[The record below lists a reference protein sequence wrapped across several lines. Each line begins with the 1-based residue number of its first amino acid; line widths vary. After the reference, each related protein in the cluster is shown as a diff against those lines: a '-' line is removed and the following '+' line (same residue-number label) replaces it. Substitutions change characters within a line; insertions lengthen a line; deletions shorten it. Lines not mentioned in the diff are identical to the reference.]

1 MFNIAETLN
10 HFWDWIST
18 LSLASIVNT
27 YWFLFYIEMP
37 RYYILE
43 YLVIFWRLM
52 DRNKREKESEMAKF
66 YLHRENPLISILVPG
81 KNEGKNIYK
90 MVKSL
95 NEQTYRNYEIIVVD
109 DGSDDDTKLICT
121 DLYRAGLIT
130 HYLRLETRGGKAAA
144 SNYGAFM
151 AKGKYI
157 VSLDADSS
165 LDRDALEKVLIP
177 FYLDGEVKAVGGCI
191 EVRNY
196 KASICS

>member
-109 DGSDDDTKLICT
+109 DGSDDDTKLI
-121 DLYRAGLIT
+121 
-130 HYLRLETRGGKAAA
+130 
-144 SNYGAFM
+144 
-151 AKGKYI
+151 
-157 VSLDADSS
+157 
-165 LDRDALEKVLIP
+165 
-177 FYLDGEVKAVGGCI
+177 
-191 EVRNY
+191 
-196 KASICS
+196 